1 MMRIFSPEKGKRFS
15 RFDLW
20 VYRLF
25 HWRWSKHFI
34 DHPDLREGF
43 VNHMQGFHSR
53 RSKPIGK
60 MHLVSDKSSN
70 E

>member
-20 VYRLF
+20 IYRLF
-25 HWRWSKHFI
+25 HWRWSKHFT
-34 DHPDLREGF
+34 DHPDLRQDF
-43 VNHMQGFHSR
+43 MRHMEEFHAQ
-53 RSKPIGK
+53 RSKSIGK
-60 MHLVSDKSSN
+60 LSVVRENSSN